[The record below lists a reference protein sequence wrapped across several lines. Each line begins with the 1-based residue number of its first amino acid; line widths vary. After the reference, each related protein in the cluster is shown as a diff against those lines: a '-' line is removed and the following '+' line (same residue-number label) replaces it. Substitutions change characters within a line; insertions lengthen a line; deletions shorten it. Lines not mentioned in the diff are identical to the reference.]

1 MVNSNSGLPYNITTG
16 FDDNDDTVSNDRP
29 AGVGRD
35 TRVGTDA
42 GMSAGE

>member
-1 MVNSNSGLPYNITTG
+1 MVNSNSGLQYITIG

-29 AGVGRD
+29 AGVGRN